1 MKQNY
6 LAILALLFYVI
17 FARDISHAIFNEKQ
31 SLYSNLWLS
40 PIRIHYRL
48 PLCLHGYKIQ
58 SFEIDRTSLH
68 SSLSLSWQLLV
79 ATKHQIS
86 FHRRSIIT
94 TIRRTIANWQRA
106 WKESGEKYFS
116 IFVRRRLRL
125 HVKRYIYPRNVDNI
139 VIDEYEL

>member
-68 SSLSLSWQLLV
+68 SSLSLLAIARRDETSDFFSSTINHNHHSSNDCQLTESLKGKWRKILLHICAEAI
-79 ATKHQIS
+79 ATARQTIYIS
-86 FHRRSIIT
+86 KKRRQYCY
-94 TIRRTIANWQRA
+94 RRI
-106 WKESGEKYFS
+106 
-116 IFVRRRLRL
+116 
-125 HVKRYIYPRNVDNI
+125 
-139 VIDEYEL
+139 

>member
-68 SSLSLSWQLLV
+68 SSLSLLAIARRDETSDFFSSTINHNHAFVERLPTGRELERKVEKNTSSYLCGGDCDCTSNDIYIQETSTILL
-79 ATKHQIS
+79 
-86 FHRRSIIT
+86 
-94 TIRRTIANWQRA
+94 
-106 WKESGEKYFS
+106 
-116 IFVRRRLRL
+116 
-125 HVKRYIYPRNVDNI
+125 
-139 VIDEYEL
+139 